1 MDYISYLLFRAFL
14 AFISILPFRFL
25 YFISDIVYGIIFYIL
40 RYRKKVTRENL
51 VNSFPEKNIDE
62 IAIIEKKYYHYM
74 ADLLLEGLK
83 GLTMTDEEIL
93 ERHKILNP
101 EVPNHYFEKGKSLIC
116 VSGHYGN
123 WEWLVFSGNIQ
134 INHLVVGIYKAINN
148 PYIEK
153 FMHLRRSRNNCYLAP
168 TTETYETYNKLK
180 DQPCLFLMF
189 ADQSPTNLRDCYW
202 IDFLNQDTPTL
213 HGPEKYAKKYD
224 YPVVYLDMQVVKR
237 GYYELTFSTLVDEP
251 LTQPSGKITELYM
264 KKLES
269 VIEKEPAYWL
279 WSHRRWKHKRIIP

>member
-14 AFISILPFRFL
+14 SFISILPFRFL

-40 RYRKKVTRENL
+40 RYRRKVTRENL
-51 VNSFPEKNIDE
+51 QNSFPEKSIDE
-62 IAIIEKKYYHYM
+62 IIIIEKKYYHYM
-74 ADLLLEGLK
+74 SDLILEGLK
-83 GLTMTDEEIL
+83 GLSMTDEEIL
-93 ERHKILNP
+93 KRHKIMNP
-101 EVPNHYFEKGKSLIC
+101 EVPNHFFEQGKSLIC

-134 INHLVVGIYKAINN
+134 IKHLVVGIYKAINN
-148 PYIEK
+148 PYIESY
-153 FMHLRRSRNNCYLAP
+153 MHKRRSRNKCYLAP

-180 DQPCLFLMF
+180 DQPSLFLMF

-213 HGPEKYAKKYD
+213 HGPEKYAKKYN
-224 YPVVYLDMQVVKR
+224 YPIVYLDMQVIKR
-237 GYYELTFSTLVDEP
+237 GYYELTFSVLVEEP
-251 LTQPSGKITELYM
+251 LDQPSGKITELYM
-264 KKLES
+264 KKLET
-269 VIEKEPAYWL
+269 VIKKEPAYWL

>member
-1 MDYISYLLFRAFL
+1 MNYISYLLFRGFL
-14 AFISILPFRFL
+14 SFISILPFSIL
-25 YFISDIVYGIIFYIL
+25 YFISDIIYGLVYYIL

-51 VNSFPEKNIDE
+51 LNSFPEKSIDE
-62 IAIIEKKYYHYM
+62 IYIIEKKYYHYM
-74 ADLLLEGLK
+74 SDLIIEGLK
-83 GLTMTDEEIL
+83 GLSMTDQEIL
-93 ERHKILNP
+93 ARHKIINP
-101 EVPNHYFEKGKSLIC
+101 EVPNSFFDKGKSLIC

-148 PYIEK
+148 PYIEAY
-153 FMHLRRSRNNCYLAP
+153 MHKRRSRNKCYLAP
-168 TTETYETYNKLK
+168 ITETYTTFKTLA
-180 DQPCLFLMF
+180 DQPSLFLMF

-202 IDFLNQDTPTL
+202 INFLNQDTPTL

-237 GYYELTFSTLVDEP
+237 GYYELTFTTLVEEP
-251 LTQPSGKITELYM
+251 LKAADGEITTKYM
-264 KKLES
+264 KKLEE